1 MDFQSL
7 LPPLHTMAGHLHPP
21 REKACQDCMLIFS
34 VGDHGHCPEKI
45 SFSGLRLL
53 GLPSS
58 HFQPSELPMTTCLPH
73 PCPGRRPGLTPPCC
87 SFPHTA
93 SLSPPSPLTSTA
105 LRAGAFLLLAPSFA
119 ALPATHKDPS
129 TAKTGPMK
137 NCNRGASFCSKW
149 PYMKMTGAGR
159 ACPSQE
165 SETPSGE

>member
-1 MDFQSL
+1 MPRL
-7 LPPLHTMAGHLHPP
+7 LSS
-21 REKACQDCMLIFS
+21 ESMLIFS

-45 SFSGLRLL
+45 PVSGLRLL
-53 GLPSS
+53 GLPPS
-58 HFQPSELPMTTCLPH
+58 HFQPSELPMSTCLPH
-73 PCPGRRPGLTPPCC
+73 PCPGRRPGLTPPYC

-93 SLSPPSPLTSTA
+93 SLSPPNPLTSTA

-165 SETPSGE
+165 SEAPSGE